1 MKISQTIFILFFAVV
16 LWQCGS
22 DPMAEAEQAF
32 QNGDYTKSIRL
43 YTALKKEQP
52 MYSKAIDEKIALSYM
67 FRGKEL
73 YDKTRNVQSFAGNI
87 ERAAEFIPGS
97 PSEEFKRLYSK
108 ILVALAD
115 AYMNTVSANDMEKES
130 NLNEAFVNIKNAQ
143 SLDTANVAADS
154 LMEKFLRDNFED
166 MKAKAY
172 NSYAKAQ
179 KMRDV
184 DYYFISEY
192 YVKKAS
198 DYNPNDQ
205 DLLSLLNKIRQRTIS
220 VLNYRDQVS
229 LAIADM
235 RQQKMQL
242 IFDVTV
248 KNYLPT
254 PVNLN
259 VDRFRLVGASGESFP
274 MDTDM
279 MNIFLKGK
287 SLENQVLNDAKPM
300 ADGLLVF
307 KVPPGTKLAYL
318 EYRYDNKN
326 SSRKYFP

>member
-1 MKISQTIFILFFAVV
+1 MKTLQVCLTFTLTFLI
-16 LWQCGS
+16 WHCGA
-22 DPMAEAEQAF
+22 DPMAEAEKAF
-32 QNGDYTKSIRL
+32 TDRDYTKAIRL
-43 YTALKKEQP
+43 FTELKKEQP
-52 MYSKAIDEKIALSYM
+52 QKRQSFNEKIALSYM
-67 FRGKEL
+67 LRGEEL
-73 YDKTRNVQSFAGNI
+73 YGKTRNIQSFSGNVSK
-87 ERAAEFIPGS
+87 AAEFMP
-97 PSEEFKRLYSK
+97 EEASDEFNRLYSR

-115 AYMNTVSANDMEKES
+115 AYMNAAPNNEIEKDDF
-130 NLNEAFVNIKNAQ
+130 LNEALNDLKKAQ
-143 SLDTANVAADS
+143 ELDSTNTGADS
-154 LMEKFLRDNFED
+154 LMMKFRRDNFES

-172 NSYAKAQ
+172 DSYQKAQ

-198 DYNPNDQ
+198 DFDPNDR
-205 DLLSLLNKIRQRTIS
+205 DLKNLLTKIREKTIS

-229 LAIADM
+229 LAIADK
-235 RQQKMQL
+235 RQQKNQL

-248 KNYLPT
+248 KNYMPT

-259 VDRFRLVGASGESFP
+259 VERFRLVDVNGNSYP
-274 MDTDM
+274 LDIDM

-287 SLENQVLNDAKPM
+287 SLENQELNNAKPI
-300 ADGLLVF
+300 ADGLVVF

-318 EYRYDNKN
+318 EYRYNNTN